1 MVQELGEAVEK
12 WPNVDESR
20 WDNDRFV
27 AIAALPDLPITA
39 IGPSVSF

>member
-20 WDNDRFV
+20 WDNDR
-27 AIAALPDLPITA
+27 IAVVVALPDLPITV
-39 IGPSVSF
+39 IRTSVSF